1 MFLNMH
7 KKTRHDKNSGSM
19 ARNDR
24 REDQGLSLML
34 FYTEFYAKTKSFRLT
49 PIRTRAQGSQSGVN
63 NPTQFSGKQVQWILE
78 ERPERGEAKNLRS
91 YERLFRLS
99 TQEMKA
105 DGIKKHFR
113 QEQI

>member
-7 KKTRHDKNSGSM
+7 KKTQHDKNNGSM

-34 FYTEFYAKTKSFRLT
+34 FYIELYAKTKSFRLT

-63 NPTQFSGKQVQWILE
+63 NPTVFRETSLVDIGRKTR
-78 ERPERGEAKNLRS
+78 ERRG
-91 YERLFRLS
+91 
-99 TQEMKA
+99 
-105 DGIKKHFR
+105 
-113 QEQI
+113 